1 MYTCVHLAADGDRTP
16 RKAMN
21 EIQIPG
27 NRAVQ
32 QKLKKT
38 GRGWFSY
45 RLRVVARKI
54 DKFLKSKADNKFDA
68 AEDIRDQIAKLNQPT
83 EAPAV
88 VASGELMNWRQIY
101 AELDAHSDNGDHQI
115 RSAKSGMNRI
125 IKGIGDTLDNY
136 PHECTVDRVETYFE
150 KVIKTGKT
158 PDAKLKLEKKLNVSL
173 RQAKYGVFKRSM
185 LKYYSIREDFNFTK
199 LKVKRYKP
207 EKYRS
212 PQDDRHLRCDKYMR
226 DVVKHEDPMVYGYY
240 LIMRVSGQRNIEV
253 INAKRCNLLEDCF
266 VNDRIVK
273 KKNEVARQIPYPE
286 SFTEDDR
293 QFLLNLNPDG
303 DTVLTGT
310 DWEME
315 QGYSKRLNAYLKPF
329 GFTAYKLRKEWASQV
344 LASGVPLE
352 AVAEMLGNTIQILLD
367 HYVDTGKHKI
377 NLKLG

>member
-1 MYTCVHLAADGDRTP
+1 
-16 RKAMN
+16 
-21 EIQIPG
+21 
-27 NRAVQ
+27 
-32 QKLKKT
+32 
-38 GRGWFSY
+38 
-45 RLRVVARKI
+45 
-54 DKFLKSKADNKFDA
+54 
-68 AEDIRDQIAKLNQPT
+68 
-83 EAPAV
+83 
-88 VASGELMNWRQIY
+88 
-101 AELDAHSDNGDHQI
+101 
-115 RSAKSGMNRI
+115 
-125 IKGIGDTLDNY
+125 
-136 PHECTVDRVETYFE
+136 
-150 KVIKTGKT
+150 
-158 PDAKLKLEKKLNVSL
+158 
-173 RQAKYGVFKRSM
+173 
-185 LKYYSIREDFNFTK
+185 
-199 LKVKRYKP
+199 
-207 EKYRS
+207 
-212 PQDDRHLRCDKYMR
+212 MR

-286 SFTEDDR
+286 SFTEEDR

-329 GFTAYKLRKEWASQV
+329 GFTSYKLRKEWASQV

-377 NLKLG
+377 KLQLG

>member
-1 MYTCVHLAADGDRTP
+1 MYTCVHTPPDGDRTP
-16 RKAMN
+16 HKAMT

-27 NRAVQ
+27 NRAIQ

-45 RLRVVARKI
+45 RLRVVSRKI

-88 VASGELMNWRQIY
+88 VATGELMNWRQIY

-125 IKGIGDTLDNY
+125 INGIGDTLDNY

-185 LKYYSIREDFNFTK
+185 LKYYTIREDFDFTK

-286 SFTEDDR
+286 SFTEEDR

-377 NLKLG
+377 KLQLG

>member
-1 MYTCVHLAADGDRTP
+1 
-16 RKAMN
+16 MN

-27 NRAVQ
+27 NRAIQ

-45 RLRVVARKI
+45 RLRVVSRKI

-88 VASGELMNWRQIY
+88 VPSGELMTWRQIY

-286 SFTEDDR
+286 SFTEEDR

-315 QGYSKRLNAYLKPF
+315 QGYGKRLNAYLKPF